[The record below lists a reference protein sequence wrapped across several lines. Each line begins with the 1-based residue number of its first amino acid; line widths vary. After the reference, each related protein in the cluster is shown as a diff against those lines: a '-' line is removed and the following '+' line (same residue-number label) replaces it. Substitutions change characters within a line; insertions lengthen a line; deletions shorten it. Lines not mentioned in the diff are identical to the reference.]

1 MRDIKDSEE
10 IMDLIKKKEKKRINI
25 GLFLLLPV
33 MVTAVVVSVYWFMFS
48 ESSVNA
54 QAGQDISQKML
65 TEFRRE
71 QQLLAQEKKRL
82 EEYELNLK
90 KWEAE
95 LDRKYSDYLQRLKIL
110 EEREEAFAKRVED
123 RVVNRQ
129 VIETYENIDPEQ
141 AAVLIRNLYSKD
153 KWLAALILRKISG
166 RKAGKILEAMI
177 PLDKETSTL
186 LAKEALDYYR
196 PK

>member
-25 GLFLLLPV
+25 GIFLLVPV
-33 MVTAVVVSVYWFMFS
+33 MVTAVVLSVYWFMFS

-54 QAGQDISQKML
+54 QAGQDISQKVL
-65 TEFRRE
+65 TELRRE
-71 QQLLAQEKKRL
+71 QELLEQEKKRL
-82 EEYELNLK
+82 QEYELNLK

-95 LDRKYSDYLQRLKIL
+95 LDRKYSDYLQRLKVL
-110 EEREEAFAKRVED
+110 EEREGAFAKRVED

-153 KWLAALILRKISG
+153 KWSAVLILRKISG

-186 LAKEALDYYR
+186 LAKEALDYYK

>member
-1 MRDIKDSEE
+1 MGDIKDSEE

-33 MVTAVVVSVYWFMFS
+33 MVTAFVVSVYWFFFS

-65 TEFRRE
+65 TELRRE
-71 QQLLAQEKKRL
+71 QQLLEQEKKRL

-110 EEREEAFAKRVED
+110 EEREGAFAKRVED

-153 KWLAALILRKISG
+153 KWLAVLILRKISG

>member
-1 MRDIKDSEE
+1 MRDIKDIGE
-10 IMDLIKKKEKKRINI
+10 IKDLLKKEEKKRINI
-25 GLFLLLPV
+25 VLFWLLPV
-33 MVTAVVVSVYWFMFS
+33 MVTAAAVCVYWFMFG

-95 LDRKYSDYLQRLKIL
+95 LDRKYSDYLQRLKTL
-110 EEREEAFAKRVED
+110 EEREKAFNKRVED

>member
-10 IMDLIKKKEKKRINI
+10 IKDLIKKKEKKRINI

-33 MVTAVVVSVYWFMFS
+33 MVTAVAVCVYWFMFS

-54 QAGQDISQKML
+54 QAGQDISQKIL
-65 TEFRRE
+65 TELRRE
-71 QQLLAQEKKRL
+71 QQLLEQEKKRL

-110 EEREEAFAKRVED
+110 EEREGAFNKRVED

-153 KWLAALILRKISG
+153 RWLAALILRKISG

-186 LAKEALDYYR
+186 LAKEALDYYK